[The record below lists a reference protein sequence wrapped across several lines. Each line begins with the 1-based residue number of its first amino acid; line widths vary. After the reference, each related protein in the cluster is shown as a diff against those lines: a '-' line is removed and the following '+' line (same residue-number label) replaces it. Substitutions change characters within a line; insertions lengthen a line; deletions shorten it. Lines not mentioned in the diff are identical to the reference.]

1 MDSLNRKS
9 VLGMALGPCLAWGL
23 ATATMA
29 ETVPLPAPTGDVILT
44 VRGEIAQTNGDGA
57 AALDR
62 AMIDAIGVTTMHTG
76 TIWTEGTSEFQGV
89 ELSRLMRHLGADGT
103 TLRLIA
109 LNEYAVEIPMTEA
122 VDGGPLLAFHMDGT
136 DLSPR
141 DKGPL
146 WMVYPYD
153 LKPDEYKNEVS
164 HARSIWQLTVIEV
177 LP

>member
-1 MDSLNRKS
+1 MNGHNRS
-9 VLGMALGPCLAWGL
+9 IMLGMVLGPCLAWGL
-23 ATATMA
+23 VGAGVANA
-29 ETVPLPAPTGDVILT
+29 EPLPIPKGAVILT
-44 VRGEIAQTNGDGA
+44 VRGDIEHTNGDDS

-62 AMIDAIGVTTMHTG
+62 SMIEAMGVTTLHTG

-89 ELSRLMRHLGADGT
+89 ELSRLMQRLGAEGS

-109 LNEYAVEIPMTEA
+109 LNEYAVDIPMTEA
-122 VDGGPLLAFHMDGT
+122 VDGGPMLAFRMDGH

-146 WMVYPYD
+146 WMIYPYD

-164 HARSIWQLTVIEV
+164 HSRSIWQLSVIEV